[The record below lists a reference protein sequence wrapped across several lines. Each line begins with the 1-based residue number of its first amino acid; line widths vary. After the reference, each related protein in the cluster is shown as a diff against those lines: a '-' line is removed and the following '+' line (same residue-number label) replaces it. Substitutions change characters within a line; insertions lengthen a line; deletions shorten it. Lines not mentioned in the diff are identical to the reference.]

1 MHIRHM
7 SINDLDFALDLIM
20 LEGWTGTRQNL
31 EELLRYD
38 PKGSFIGEIDGK
50 PMSMVCTV
58 NYGEFGFIGNL
69 IVQQLFRG
77 QNFGKY
83 LMEFAMKYLLD
94 NGTNSLLVDGVP
106 KALSLYEKLG
116 FRKIA
121 KSLRLEAI
129 LTGSETKYTRQM
141 TESDLSKID
150 VLDSRYF
157 GGSREE
163 FLRMRF
169 VANPGLSKVIEIDG
183 DLQGFIMGSHRRNS
197 VRIGPMVVDG
207 HSRSAEHLLA
217 ELSGKSEETIHKIGV
232 LETNIH
238 ALKLL
243 KQYGFKETSYSWRMV
258 YGRDT
263 EATLSNHLYAIGGP
277 DRG

>member
-1 MHIRHM
+1 
-7 SINDLDFALDLIM
+7 M
-20 LEGWTGTRQNL
+20 LEGWSGTRQNL
-31 EELLRYD
+31 EELLHYN

-50 PMSMVCTV
+50 PMSMICTV

-69 IVQQLFRG
+69 IVQQLYRG

-94 NGTNSLLVDGVP
+94 NGTNSLLLDGVP
-106 KALSLYEKLG
+106 KALSIYEKLG

-183 DLQGFIMGSHRRNS
+183 DLQGFIMGSYRRDS
-197 VRIGPMVVDG
+197 VRIGPMVIDD
-207 HSRSAEHLLA
+207 HSISAEHLLA
-217 ELSGKSEETIHKIGV
+217 ELSGRSEETIHKIGV